1 MRECSPCALPAR
13 GPFATCESS
22 YLIKPELERLQAH
35 VEALSEPRCPRAN
48 REGHARVKQ
57 RLLDR
62 LKAIGE
68 TVRIEP
74 FLFQGSV
81 HENLVLDLPGQEEQG
96 RELVIVG
103 AHYDSAPDC
112 PGADDNGSAL
122 AVLLEIGR
130 TLAPLCRRHDL
141 RLVAFD
147 LEETDFRGSRH
158 HAAECAWARRPV
170 RLMVSLEMLGYCSHE
185 PGSQRYPGK
194 LGALLPEQGDFIGL
208 LCNLRG
214 IRSTFTLAGQLRSAH
229 ARTFALPTGI
239 KGEWVP
245 ASCRSDHV
253 PFWELGFPAVL
264 VTDTGNLRN
273 PHYHLPSD
281 RPDTLDYAFLEKV
294 SRGLASGIGRLIG
307 APRKPETQREIVHPT
322 K

>member
-1 MRECSPCALPAR
+1 MQSDRD
-13 GPFATCESS
+13 
-22 YLIKPELERLQAH
+22 RLRTD
-35 VEALSEPRCPRAN
+35 VEALAEPRCPRAN

-57 RLLDR
+57 RLIER
-62 LKAIGE
+62 LEAIGE
-68 TVRIEP
+68 TVRVEP
-74 FLFQGSV
+74 FLFEGAV
-81 HENLVLDLPGQEEQG
+81 HENLVLDLLGQEEKK
-96 RELVIVG
+96 RELVVVG
-103 AHYDSAPDC
+103 AHYDSVPDS

-130 TLAPLCRRHDL
+130 MLAPLRRRHDL

-147 LEETDFRGSRH
+147 LEETGFRGSRH
-158 HAAECAWARRPV
+158 HAAECAWARQPV
-170 RLMVSLEMLGYCSHE
+170 RLMMSLEMVGYCSHE

-214 IRSTFTLAGQLRSAH
+214 IRPTFTLLRELLSAD
-229 ARTFALPTGI
+229 ARTFALPTGV

-273 PHYHLPSD
+273 PHYHMPSD
-281 RPDTLDYAFLEKV
+281 RPDTLDYAFLETV
-294 SRGLASGIGRLIG
+294 SRGLAAGIGRLVG
-307 APRKPETQREIVHPT
+307 AHMEPQTQRGTGRT